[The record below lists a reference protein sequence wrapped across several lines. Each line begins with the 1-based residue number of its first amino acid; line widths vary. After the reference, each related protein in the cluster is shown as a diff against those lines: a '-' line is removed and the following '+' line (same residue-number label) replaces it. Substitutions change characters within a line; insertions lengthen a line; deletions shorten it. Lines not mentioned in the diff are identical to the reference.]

1 MMELLFDK
9 PPVELYSVHR
19 EYAGELWR
27 CLQAA
32 GVWAGTLAA
41 LFQLKRWHAKITIV

>member
-9 PPVELYSVHR
+9 PPSELYSVHR
-19 EYAGELWR
+19 EYAGEHLHR
-27 CLQAA
+27 LQAA

-41 LFQLKRWHAKITIV
+41 PFKLKRWHAQFR